1 MVKTLHEEIRLSE
14 KLFGGKHPFWRTI
27 LGNVV
32 ALNTS
37 ITHAVESSI
46 AISKSIPE
54 VCGLI
59 WTQWQ
64 GIRVRKAT
72 RDRWEKERHTKQK
85 RPLNNSVAV
94 FFFFLNSHPPQ
105 QRVSPCNWIS
115 VSPWTH
121 YTQRPQIYW
130 PWYGFTFDARSTW
143 PTPLCLSANTSV
155 FHHLVPCSSWEMCPS
170 SYSWFVVDLW
180 HH

>member
-94 FFFFLNSHPPQ
+94 FFFFFKFTSTSTKSVTMQLNISFSMNPLHSKTPDILTLVWFYFWCKEHMTNSTVLIGQHICFSPSCAVLFL
-105 QRVSPCNWIS
+105 RNVS
-115 VSPWTH
+115 
-121 YTQRPQIYW
+121 Q
-130 PWYGFTFDARSTW
+130 
-143 PTPLCLSANTSV
+143 LL
-155 FHHLVPCSSWEMCPS
+155 
-170 SYSWFVVDLW
+170 
-180 HH
+180 